1 MLQYSLLTIVGCVE
15 NQIACPNLNF
25 SCEFKQE
32 YMMCLRGAFAG
43 KCMLASAAC
52 DNMDMC
58 VGENHIS
65 DCSKL

>member
-1 MLQYSLLTIVGCVE
+1 
-15 NQIACPNLNF
+15 
-25 SCEFKQE
+25 
-32 YMMCLRGAFAG
+32 MCLRGAFAG

-65 DCSKL
+65 DCSKLEAVFFFLLFLWYGGTDTLENFSSFLIQMR

>member
-1 MLQYSLLTIVGCVE
+1 
-15 NQIACPNLNF
+15 
-25 SCEFKQE
+25 
-32 YMMCLRGAFAG
+32 MCLRGAFAG

-65 DCSKL
+65 DCSKLEAVFFFFTFFVVRRYGHC